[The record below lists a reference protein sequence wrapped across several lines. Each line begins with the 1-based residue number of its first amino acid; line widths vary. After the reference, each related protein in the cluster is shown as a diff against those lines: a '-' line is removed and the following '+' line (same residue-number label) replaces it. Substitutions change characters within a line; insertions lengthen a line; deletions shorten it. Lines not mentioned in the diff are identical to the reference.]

1 MGGHINPDL
10 DESSDSY
17 QIFLADLRGKLQ
29 TALRSGRTYEQ
40 IADGTFVAPK
50 TIQNFN
56 EGKTRRPSSWTVERL
71 SLALGYRLALV
82 PIDDQGQGSKSA
94 TSK

>member
-1 MGGHINPDL
+1 MGGKIKPDL

-17 QIFLADLRGKLQ
+17 QVFLADLRGKLQ
-29 TALRSGRTYEQ
+29 AALRSGRTYEQ
-40 IADGTFVAPK
+40 IAEGLIVAPK

-71 SLALGYRLALV
+71 SMALGYRLALV
-82 PIDDQGQGSKSA
+82 PIDDQGQGSELPTAK
-94 TSK
+94 